1 MSALEEQLR
10 ESACYGDE
18 DALTSLLQSG
28 VNVNAANA
36 MNGWTALH
44 WACKRGH
51 VKCKQLL
58 ISWGANTE
66 ILSSTGETP
75 LSLEPKCKSS
85 TSNCHVQDSNSND
98 SITNGENREEFVP
111 NYLKYPELNHKIE
124 IERSNSNEKEKLTS
138 DQKDGIPFVNDTRIS
153 QQKEN
158 QRKKSSITVKLR
170 HMKSVID
177 TDRLLNPT
185 KQEISD
191 VKHRIKIPSN
201 ALYLFENDFIEIDVP
216 LNELTIRGFIR
227 IALTEL
233 QLTNQNDI
241 DPNTVYI
248 RKLPNTRLRRDVEI
262 ARLNDFEEIEIAL
275 LDNVDSFVEACS
287 TRKRNCIEGIENNE
301 N

>member
-28 VNVNAANA
+28 VNVNSANA

-98 SITNGENREEFVP
+98 SITNGENRNEFVP
-111 NYLKYPELNHKIE
+111 NYLKYPELNHKIQ
-124 IERSNSNEKEKLTS
+124 IERSNSNETEKLKS
-138 DQKDGIPFVNDTRIS
+138 DQKDGIQFVNDTRIS
-153 QQKEN
+153 QQKKE
-158 QRKKSSITVKLR
+158 SSITLKLR
-170 HMKSVID
+170 LMKSVSD
-177 TDRLLNPT
+177 TDRHLKPAN
-185 KQEISD
+185 QEISD

-216 LNELTIRGFIR
+216 LNELTIRGFIS
-227 IALTEL
+227 IALSEL
-233 QLTNQNDI
+233 QLTNQDGV

-275 LDNVDSFVEACS
+275 INNVDSLAEACS